1 MKTKFLLS
9 LPLVLLCGQALGAP
23 KNISIEEFLQNLST
37 VPDITSRRD
46 PFVPP
51 IAPFQLDIGAR
62 NKYPTPVLERYPVH
76 EYSVIAALLGDQYPR
91 ALVKLPPSEKGR
103 VLIVKKGDK
112 LGADNGVII
121 KIQKDGLLVRQ
132 TQKSP
137 LGVVDTNDI
146 FLRIIA
152 GGANGKN

>member
-1 MKTKFLLS
+1 VKAR
-9 LPLVLLCGQALGAP
+9 LPLILLLALLCAPAYAAP
-23 KNISIEEFLQNLST
+23 KNVTIEEFLQNLST
-37 VPDITSRRD
+37 VPDVTSRRD

-51 IAPFQLDIGAR
+51 IAPFQLGMGAR

-76 EYSVIAALLGDQYPR
+76 EYAVIATLLGNEYPR
-91 ALVKLPPSEKGR
+91 ALVKLPIAENGR
-103 VLIVKKGDK
+103 VLIVRQGDK
-112 LGADNGVII
+112 LGTDNGVVV

-146 FLRIIA
+146 FLRISA
-152 GGANGKN
+152 GGANEKK